1 MVADTIHVHSH
12 LAGHPTY
19 HLFGHQIVLDVPLP
33 AIILSTIGAAFLL
46 RYTLSFF
53 RLLLEL
59 IVLPGKNVKKYQ
71 SKNGI
76 NKTWAL
82 VTGCT
87 GGIGI
92 EFARQLAK
100 KQFNIVLIGRRKN
113 ALDEVAQELESKYGV
128 KTKSFV
134 VDVAQP
140 GSARDETLSQIEL
153 FAKSNDLGVL
163 INNVGA
169 SHVMPIP
176 FAETERSEMN
186 QIVETNINWT
196 LYLTRAVIPSMIIR
210 SSKRGA
216 PKSLILTIG
225 SLSGRIPSPLLA
237 TYSGTKAAL
246 STWTKA
252 LAKEVENKGVEV
264 ELVQAAFVVS
274 NMSKIRRSSA
284 LVPTANSFVKST
296 LSSFGQPRGSQG
308 RPYERTPFWSHAI
321 LDYLVGFA
329 GYLSEITGI
338 NVINKMHKD
347 IRIRAI
353 RKAKKQQLQKQN
365 EGKKDL

>member
-19 HLFGHQIVLDVPLP
+19 HILGHELVLDVPLS
-33 AIILSTIGAAFLL
+33 AIILSAVGAAFLL

-53 RLLLEL
+53 RLILEL
-59 IVLPGKNVKKYQ
+59 AILPGRDVKSYK
-71 SKNGI
+71 SKKGE
-76 NKTWAL
+76 TWAL

-87 GGIGI
+87 GGLGL

-100 KQFNIVLIGRRKN
+100 RNFNVALVGRRKS

-128 KTKSFV
+128 KTQAFV
-134 VDVAQP
+134 VDVASP
-140 GSARDETLSQIEL
+140 GTTRDEALSQIAL
-153 FAKSNDLGVL
+153 FAKSNDFGVL

-169 SHVMPIP
+169 SHNMPVS

-186 QIVETNINWT
+186 QIIETNINWT
-196 LYLTRAVIPSMIIR
+196 LLLTHSVLPSMIAR
-210 SSKRGA
+210 SNKKGS
-216 PKSLILTIG
+216 PKSLITTIG

-252 LAKEVENKGVEV
+252 LAKEVEGKGVDV

-284 LVPTANSFVKST
+284 LVPTPASFVKST
-296 LSSFGQPRGSQG
+296 LSSIGQPRGAQG
-308 RPYERTPFWSHAI
+308 RPYERTPFWSHAL
-321 LDYLVGFA
+321 LDYAVGFA
-329 GYLSEITGI
+329 GYISEISGI
-338 NVINKMHKD
+338 KVIDSMHKD
-347 IRIRAI
+347 IRKRALK
-353 RKAKKQQLQKQN
+353 KAERAKA
-365 EGKKDL
+365 GKKE